1 MKVKELIKELQ
12 QFDENQIVHIEQ
24 NSERGYNFSIRV
36 YGIVEREV
44 KDVDTSEVSNIVV
57 IKNNNNGK

>member
-24 NSERGYNFSIRV
+24 HSERGYNFSIRV

-44 KDVDTSEVSNIVV
+44 KDVNTSEVSNIVV

>member
-1 MKVKELIKELQ
+1 MKVKELIKKLQ
-12 QFDENQIVHIEQ
+12 QFDENQIVYIEQ
-24 NSERGYNFSIRV
+24 HSERGCNFSIRV

-44 KDVDTSEVSNIVV
+44 KDIDTSEVSNIVV